1 MNHMEF
7 VRRGPGEFPSSAAAA
22 ASSPSRV
29 VPPTEPTGA
38 MDKLVECVP
47 NFSEGRDQEVIEAIA
62 EAIRRTPG
70 CRLLDVDPGES
81 SHRTVYTFVAP
92 PGAAVEGALNAAR
105 VAFQKIDMRRHR
117 GEHPRL
123 GALDVCPFVP
133 VRGVTVSECVRC
145 AEEFSE
151 RLAEELH
158 VPVYLYGEAA
168 RKDNRKALPS
178 IRAGEYEKLGDKL
191 KDPAWAPDY
200 GPATLVP
207 SWGATVAGTRKF
219 LVAFNINVLGTKEQA
234 HRIALNLR
242 EQGRGPSQPGRL
254 RCVQAI
260 GWYLEEQDLA
270 QVSTNILDHEVT
282 PMHEVYEEVCKD
294 AKELCVAAVGSQVV
308 GLVPLQALLTTAA
321 FYMKRDHLFVL
332 EEENKIRLVV
342 NRLGLDSISPFNP
355 KERIIE
361 YMTGALE
368 GGPLCSLPLHRFIRS
383 VGSRSPAPGG
393 GSVAAAVA
401 SMGAALG
408 SMVGLMTYGKRQFE
422 EVDEVVR
429 RATAPLHDAMGL
441 LSLAVDADACA
452 FNRYMAALK
461 LPRGTEKERERR
473 NEEVQAALAEAVAVP
488 LSVAERVDGTWPFM
502 LELAAHG
509 NYACRSD
516 VQVGVKALELGVEG
530 AYYNVLINLPD
541 IHSESFK
548 TKVREKM
555 ERLLARARENSAHIL
570 DVVSSREPS
579 SLK

>member
-1 MNHMEF
+1 
-7 VRRGPGEFPSSAAAA
+7 
-22 ASSPSRV
+22 
-29 VPPTEPTGA
+29 

-47 NFSEGRDQEVIEAIA
+47 NFSEGRDREVIEAIA

-133 VRGVTVSECVRC
+133 VRGVTVLECVRC

-158 VPVYLYGEAA
+158 VPGWAVYLYGEAA
-168 RKDNRKALPS
+168 RKDDRKALPS

-219 LVAFNINVLGTKEQA
+219 LVAFNVNVLGTKEQA

-308 GLVPLQALLTTAA
+308 GLVPLQALLTSAA
-321 FYMKRDHLFVL
+321 FYIKRDHLFVL

-342 NRLGLDSISPFNP
+342 NRLGLDSISPFNA

-368 GGPLCSLPLHRFIRS
+368 GGPLSSLPLHRFISS

-429 RATAPLHDAMGL
+429 RATAPLHEAMGL

-452 FNRYMAALK
+452 FNRYMKRDSLSRATAAMRL
-461 LPRGTEKERERR
+461 LRAARACRAACRR

-488 LSVAERVDGTWPFM
+488 LSVAEHVDAAWPFM

-570 DVVSSREPS
+570 DVVSSREP
-579 SLK
+579 